1 MPVVRETNSYVRAW
15 YYAAQEIRVRE
26 EALVE
31 LGLQDDD
38 DDLDDA
44 PQTTPRK
51 GQDLEDV
58 LEEFGTPRNGKRPD
72 IRDQALRALDELYL
86 HEVWALFMSF
96 TAPLMAAVLL
106 HWVRDRLSRPSEALI
121 SNYNLAIF
129 VLAAEIV
136 PLSHLI
142 KLVQARTLHLQ
153 RIVHSNPYRAETSL
167 ATQMQDLV
175 HRLDELESRMTT
187 VSQTATAA
195 ALNGSAAVSNGDTPE
210 SKNLAKQEAAIARS
224 IRNSVQPEIDA
235 LNRAVRRYEK
245 KATILASLTESRL
258 GAIDVRLND
267 AISLAA
273 AASKMNTSQWGLMA
287 KLGAAM
293 VDQVVW
299 LLSLPIHLVISL
311 CLLPVRTL
319 TDLLGGK
326 SRRQAGRVPDDAPNG
341 KRVRE
346 GPGRRTSGDRLP
358 SRLTKR

>member
-1 MPVVRETNSYVRAW
+1 
-15 YYAAQEIRVRE
+15 VRE

-31 LGLQDDD
+31 LGLQDDG
-38 DDLDDA
+38 DDLDDI
-44 PQTTPRK
+44 PETTPRRSQ
-51 GQDLEDV
+51 GFEDV
-58 LEEFGTPRNGKRPD
+58 LEGPGASRNANIPD
-72 IRDQALRALDELYL
+72 TGAQARRALDELYL
-86 HEVWALFMSF
+86 HEVCALLMSF
-96 TAPLMAAVLL
+96 TAPLLAAVLL

-153 RIVHSNPYRAETSL
+153 RIVHSNPYRAETGL
-167 ATQMQDLV
+167 ATQMQGVL
-175 HRLDELESRMTT
+175 HRLDDLQSRMIT

-195 ALNGSAAVSNGDTPE
+195 ALGGSPAVSNDDTPE
-210 SKNLAKQEAAIARS
+210 SRNLAKHEAAVARS
-224 IRNSVQPEIDA
+224 VRNSVQPEIDA

-245 KATILASLTESRL
+245 KATVLASLTESRL
-258 GAIDVRLND
+258 SAIDVRLND

-273 AASKMNTSQWGLMA
+273 AAAKMNTSQWGLMA
-287 KLGAAM
+287 KLGAA
-293 VDQVVW
+293 VLDQVAW
-299 LLSLPIHLVISL
+299 LLALPMHLVISL

-319 TDLLGGK
+319 TGLLGE
-326 SRRQAGRVPDDAPNG
+326 RGRKQVGRISDDTRNG

-346 GPGRRTSGDRLP
+346 GLGRRTSGDRLP